1 MEDGPAN
8 SSSDTPAEVQTS
20 LRSLRP
26 LRRRKRSHSQLEE
39 QGTASDADG
48 DHDSDYV
55 EAGGQS
61 PSPDRTESLHSQ
73 DGGNI
78 AAHANDAPTIPV
90 HGSSVRTA
98 WSVLVA
104 KYPEEIAL
112 AFREGQRPTNSQLKA
127 MLDLPAVNSLVDNPM
142 RRARSKPW
150 SIQNARRTG
159 HLFAALTQITGTAAF
174 EPCDRCEKGGGL
186 WKGCYTRVPL
196 GAARLDERRVC
207 ANCMMQGKS
216 GKCRWKQGPALPPT
230 GIQLT

>member
-1 MEDGPAN
+1 MAMLSKLAIAVLSGAWGSRFSDRGLDSIIAKLEAMAEELERKKIRDEKIRKIEALRERCRALGLNISQQDLEAWADEPQNVVPNSETQFAQDSETTLMEDGPAN

-127 MLDLPAVNSLVDNPM
+127 MVS
-142 RRARSKPW
+142 
-150 SIQNARRTG
+150 
-159 HLFAALTQITGTAAF
+159 
-174 EPCDRCEKGGGL
+174 
-186 WKGCYTRVPL
+186 
-196 GAARLDERRVC
+196 
-207 ANCMMQGKS
+207 
-216 GKCRWKQGPALPPT
+216 PPT
-230 GIQLT
+230 PA